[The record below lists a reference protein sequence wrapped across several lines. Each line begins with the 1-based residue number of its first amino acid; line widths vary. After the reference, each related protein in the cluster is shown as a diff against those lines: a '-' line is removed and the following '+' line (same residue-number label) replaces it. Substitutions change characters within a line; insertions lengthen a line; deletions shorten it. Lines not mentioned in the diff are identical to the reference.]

1 MLSSRNFNFL
11 VICRTRDD
19 SYVFDP
25 WNLSSDSRSFA
36 SVGLRTVVSLAER
49 VNFDDNSF
57 IIGRR
62 YLEQFSSIEDMY
74 FNSTLRG

>member
-1 MLSSRNFNFL
+1 MLSSKKINFL
-11 VICRTRDD
+11 VTCRTRDD
-19 SYVFDP
+19 SYVFAP

-62 YLEQFSSIEDMY
+62 YL
-74 FNSTLRG
+74 